1 LTEEHV
7 PEAAEL
13 ERQAAAAYNAKLAA
27 LRTSDWVGDTSEPAC
42 SVTRPMQIQFSNAN
56 DERSEC
62 DSYFGGFSA
71 SMETLNKVVPWVG
84 ENTGGDLF
92 ETPPNKWSRPLPAP
106 CDLPLNRPLIPSSF
120 AAKMASR
127 RNWRLSPCAYRDLK
141 QAELLFNV
149 LHHVVSTGEQ
159 S

>member
-1 LTEEHV
+1 
-7 PEAAEL
+7 
-13 ERQAAAAYNAKLAA
+13 
-27 LRTSDWVGDTSEPAC
+27 
-42 SVTRPMQIQFSNAN
+42 MQIQFSNAN

-62 DSYFGGFSA
+62 DSHFGGSSA
-71 SMETLNKVVPWVG
+71 SMEILNKVVPWGG

-92 ETPPNKWSRPLPAP
+92 ETPPNKWSRPPPAP

-127 RNWRLSPCAYRDLK
+127 RNWQLSPCAYRDLK

-149 LHHVVSTGEQ
+149 LHHEVSTGGQ